1 MVPAMTFCQPPGL
14 LHPQSQ
20 RQPHHTHRST
30 KSPRTPERSVS
41 SMNSL
46 CASPAVIIRNTFLH
60 VQEHDEEEGSNDED
74 TPRPFRRRRGSSFY
88 RCASE
93 PRPMLRTLPV
103 PAAVDESD
111 DASPSMLRHWSP
123 HIGSPN
129 VAFDAGQGGSI
140 GSVCDL
146 TPVQLVHFQNTEQK
160 EQMLTEHVM
169 VAGFI
174 HESETKINQR
184 QHQDKTLS
192 SRDISANELAPS
204 ELQSSWSSSAAS
216 THRQP
221 DASPN
226 MAVAAAMYDAGFNA
240 GLIAAMSHTN
250 DGLDA
255 AALASA
261 WASTVSSSH
270 QVTDFEKTSLCKNR
284 HPNPVLGHHSTAE
297 GMLFRKPKA
306 VGPPLSD
313 SAFSHVQQRKVES
326 GLHCDNA
333 SDIST
338 TVSSTSQRA
347 TRTPSPHALPTRAS
361 CHLIWC
367 DQRAFKESSETWKHQ
382 LEARAKLP
390 VKAHKTAEKCIR
402 LLRKKQHSSTRPPCV
417 FLISWANAPTLLPY
431 INDSSHV
438 AARAIVL
445 VDTDMCRGRGR
456 EAAEQLKRQYPFV
469 ICLAASWPEAVEAAA
484 DAVVHLQSR

>member
-20 RQPHHTHRST
+20 SQLHHMHRSI
-30 KSPRTPERSVS
+30 KSPRTPERSAS
-41 SMNSL
+41 SINSL

-93 PRPMLRTLPV
+93 PRPMLRALPV
-103 PAAVDESD
+103 QAAVDESD

-123 HIGSPN
+123 HIGAPS
-129 VAFDAGQGGSI
+129 VAFGVGQASSI
-140 GSVCDL
+140 GSMCDL
-146 TPVQLVHFQNTEQK
+146 SPDQLVHYQNTEQK
-160 EQMLTEHVM
+160 KQMSTEHVT
-169 VAGFI
+169 VAGFLHGGQ
-174 HESETKINQR
+174 HEDRS
-184 QHQDKTLS
+184 LPS
-192 SRDISANELAPS
+192 WDISANKLAPL
-204 ELQSSWSSSAAS
+204 ELPSSWSSSAAS

-240 GLIAAMSHTN
+240 GLIAAMSHAN

-255 AALASA
+255 ATLASA
-261 WASTVSSSH
+261 WASTMSSSH
-270 QVTDFEKTSLCKNR
+270 QVTRFETSLYR
-284 HPNPVLGHHSTAE
+284 PPNPVLARHSTE
-297 GMLFRKPKA
+297 QGMPFRKPKA
-306 VGPPLSD
+306 VGQPSLD
-313 SAFSHVQQRKVES
+313 LAFPHLQERKAEL

-338 TVSSTSQRA
+338 TVSSTSQRG
-347 TRTPSPHALPTRAS
+347 TRTPSPDALPTKAS

-367 DQRAFKESSETWKHQ
+367 DQRAFKESSETWKQQ
-382 LEARAKLP
+382 LETRAKLP

-402 LLRKKQHSSTRPPCV
+402 LLRKKQHSSSRPPCV

-469 ICLAASWPEAVEAAA
+469 ICLAASWPEAVEAAT
-484 DAVVHLQSR
+484 DAAVHLQSR